1 MIPVPQTR
9 QLSSPAQRFAFHRRD
24 VRQRSILF
32 ARWNQSLEIQPQ
44 LKPRLL
50 RLPAIIPNASW
61 IEILSLLLIGD
72 EFIFTSRQTL

>member
-1 MIPVPQTR
+1 
-9 QLSSPAQRFAFHRRD
+9 
-24 VRQRSILF
+24 LF

-50 RLPAIIPNASW
+50 RLPAIIPNASR

-72 EFIFTSRQTL
+72 EFIFTNRTNALNTQRGADVAEW